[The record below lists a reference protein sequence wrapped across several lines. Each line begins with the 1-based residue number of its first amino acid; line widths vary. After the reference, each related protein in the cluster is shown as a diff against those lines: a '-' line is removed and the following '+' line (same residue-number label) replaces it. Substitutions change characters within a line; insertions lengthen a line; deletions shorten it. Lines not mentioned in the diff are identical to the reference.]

1 MRVLFASK
9 PPLSKG
15 GGPQG
20 RRVKTPPYILNLIGG
35 EDVGADSISVRES
48 CRCHK
53 QARANNV
60 RPYKTSIHII
70 Q

>member
-1 MRVLFASK
+1 MVEN
-9 PPLSKG
+9 
-15 GGPQG
+15 
-20 RRVKTPPYILNLIGG
+20 KT
-35 EDVGADSISVRES
+35 VGVDSISDRES

-60 RPYKTSIHII
+60 RPYKTPIHII